1 MEWKQSRSLTT
12 VGKGLKIWLIKIQP
26 LVKNQKTTLL
36 YIYSS
41 EGNVLLEK
49 ILYSGLFC
57 KDCSYACGKRTQ
69 GRGKSA
75 FRLKKNQTTNHSN
88 QQRKKDE
95 KVNYPTLHSSQRK
108 TAEQSCWPKWK
119 KKRVLEYHCWF
130 I

>member
-1 MEWKQSRSLTT
+1 MTVECKQSRSLTT

-26 LVKNQKTTLL
+26 VVKNQKIILL

-41 EGNVLLEK
+41 KRNVLLEK
-49 ILYSGLFC
+49 ILYSGLLC
-57 KDCSYACGKRTQ
+57 KDCAYSCGRRTQ
-69 GRGKSA
+69 DSGRVLSE
-75 FRLKKNQTTNHSN
+75 KKKTQPNVTK
-88 QQRKKDE
+88 KKDE

-119 KKRVLEYHCWF
+119 KKRHPEYHCWF